1 MALPRRRLNSQLREE
16 LVELEERLLPIK
28 RGIGATQVVER
39 AEKRLDDLR
48 AGRAV
53 HKLHAGIVGM
63 PMDGLLLWTLTA
75 EDELLP
81 EAAERDVTI

>member
-1 MALPRRRLNSQLREE
+1 MALPRRRVNSQLRNE
-16 LVELEERLLPIK
+16 LAELEERLLPIK
-28 RGIGATQVVER
+28 RAIGAAQVVER

-63 PMDGLLLWTLTA
+63 PMDGPLLWTLTGD
-75 EDELLP
+75 DELVP
-81 EAAERDVTI
+81 EVS